1 MRIFAKSVDFGSMAR
16 LSLLSGLILLAGL
29 AGTGCSSLNPFA
41 SSTTVR
47 NTPAPLID
55 FKPNLALRSV
65 WSTTI
70 GKAGNYSFSPV
81 LVEDSLFVAAAD
93 GSIARLNAKNGQLL
107 WRINADTAL
116 TAGVGSDGN
125 VVAVAGEKGSVLVFD
140 DAGKLRWKKQA
151 SSEVLSAPVVGGGLV
166 IVRSVDNRI
175 TAFDVSSGARRWSVQ
190 RATPSLSLRSAPG
203 LVIAGSNV
211 IVALPA
217 GKLLA
222 VALANGAVRWEAS
235 VSNPRGATELERIA
249 DVSGLPLVL
258 GRSVCAITYQGRL
271 ACFDVSNGALRWAK
285 DLSSD
290 VGLDGDER
298 FVFAADERGTVHAL
312 ARDTGLSAWSNDKLQ
327 NRHLSAPISFGRAVV
342 VGDGQGFIHFLSRED
357 GSFIGRIAIDGS
369 PVIGTPLVA
378 GANLIFQTQS
388 GTVVALA
395 SE

>member
-1 MRIFAKSVDFGSMAR
+1 MRVFTKPVDFRSMTR
-16 LSLLSGLILLAGL
+16 LSLLGSLILLVGL
-29 AGTGCSSLNPFA
+29 VGAGCSSLNPFA
-41 SSTTVR
+41 SSTTAR
-47 NTPAPLID
+47 NTPAPLSD
-55 FKPNLALRSV
+55 FKQTLALRLA

-70 GKAGNYSFSPV
+70 GKASNYSFSPV

-93 GSIARLNAKNGQLL
+93 GSVARLNAKNGQSL
-107 WRINADTAL
+107 WRINAGTPL

-125 VVAVAGEKGSVLVFD
+125 IVVVAGEKGSVLAFD
-140 DAGKLRWKKQA
+140 DAGKLRWKTQA
-151 SSEVLSAPVVGGGLV
+151 SSEVLSAPVVGSGLV
-166 IVRSVDNRI
+166 IVRSLDNHI
-175 TAFDVSSGARRWSVQ
+175 TAFDASSGAVRWSVQ
-190 RATPSLSLRSAPG
+190 RTTPSLSLRSAPG
-203 LVIAGSNV
+203 LAIAGPNVIA
-211 IVALPA
+211 ALPG

-222 VALANGAVRWEAS
+222 VALANGAVRWEAA

-271 ACFDVSNGALRWAK
+271 SCLDVSNGALRWTK

-298 FVFAADERGTVHAL
+298 FVFAADERGIVHAL
-312 ARDTGLSAWSNDKLQ
+312 ARDTGLSSWSNNKLE

-342 VGDGQGFIHFLSRED
+342 VGDGQGLIHFLSRED
-357 GSFIGRIAIDGS
+357 GTFIGRIGIDGS

-388 GTVVALA
+388 GTVAALA